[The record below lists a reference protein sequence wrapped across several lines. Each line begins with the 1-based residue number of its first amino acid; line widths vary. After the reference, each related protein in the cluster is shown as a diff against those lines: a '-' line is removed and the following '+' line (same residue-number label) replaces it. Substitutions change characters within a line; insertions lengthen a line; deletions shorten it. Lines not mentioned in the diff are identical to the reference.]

1 MHQIPFLILV
11 FQRKEESKRSLKEE
25 RGTLKSCMFVVLH
38 LLFLLLSVGIGVVV
52 GWTTYYL
59 ASVNTC
65 RVGFNCVE
73 NGTPTT
79 TTIATTATTQSPS
92 EDTGCPATFPCT
104 TISAP
109 VFYGGWANMA
119 FKYLDIV
126 KFVLIFLMIYKPCC
140 RKS

>member
-1 MHQIPFLILV
+1 
-11 FQRKEESKRSLKEE
+11 
-25 RGTLKSCMFVVLH
+25 MFVVLH

-73 NGTPTT
+73 NGSPTT
-79 TTIATTATTQSPS
+79 TTIATTTTHAPA

-109 VFYGGWANMA
+109 VFYGGWANMG

-126 KFVLIFLMIYKPCC
+126 KFVLIFLMVFKPCC
-140 RKS
+140 HK